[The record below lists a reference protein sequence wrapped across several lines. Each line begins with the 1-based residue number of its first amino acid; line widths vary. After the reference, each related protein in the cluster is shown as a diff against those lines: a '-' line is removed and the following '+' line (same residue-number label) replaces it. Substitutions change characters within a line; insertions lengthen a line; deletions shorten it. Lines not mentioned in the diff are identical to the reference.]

1 MADLHQNFTTW
12 VTHFLLSQ
20 LDFMPCLC
28 WQKVDDTMVVIC
40 RSCLV
45 AWKHSIP
52 KAYNQLRWVG
62 PPLSPA
68 TQRSDLSSI
77 GLLYAQDSDYSATRH
92 QHFFTAA
99 TWVSRLKLSGWR
111 GRSLPTMPEGRLPPP
126 NLIWLIPFERNKT
139 GLDHPDGA
147 DIRGVIRKTKWKFKM
162 EFPIKRGPPP

>member
-1 MADLHQNFTTW
+1 MDIHQNFTTW

-45 AWKHSIP
+45 AWKHSTP

-77 GLLYAQDSDYSATRH
+77 CLLYAHDSDYSATRH
-92 QHFFTAA
+92 QHFFTLA
-99 TWVSRLKLSGWR
+99 TWVGRLKLSGWR
-111 GRSLPTMPEGRLPPP
+111 GRLLPTMPEGRLAPP
-126 NLIWLIPFERNKT
+126 NLIWLIAFERNKA

-147 DIRGVIRKTKWKFKM
+147 DVNAQIWHASRS
-162 EFPIKRGPPP
+162 